1 MARRYLDNY
10 TARITTASVS
20 TGATTFDV
28 DIPPP
33 ALAAGDYY
41 EVTLTDSLDAP
52 TKTENV
58 YITGVSGSTL
68 TVLRDVSGTGAQTW
82 AADDFVDLRPTA
94 SAFEV
99 IDGVLLKDYTE
110 STGTASTTLNRS
122 ANGAWQI
129 LTLGAA
135 ETLDVSGLA
144 AGKSVTVTVLGGNT
158 WGLGYTGVGRWSGN
172 GQPSS
177 LKAKHDLHFSHNG
190 VETVAFDLGGTD

>member
-28 DIPPP
+28 DIPPTAP
-33 ALAAGDYY
+33 AAGDYY
-41 EVTLTDSLDAP
+41 ELTLTDSLDAP

-58 YITGVSGSTL
+58 YITGVSGTTL

-110 STGTASTTLNRS
+110 ATGTASTTLNRS

-135 ETLDVSGLA
+135 ATLDVSGLT
-144 AGKSVTVTVLGGNT
+144 AGKSVTITVVGGNT
-158 WGLGYTGVGRWSGN
+158 YGLGYTGVGRWSGV
-172 GQPSS
+172 GQPQQ
-177 LKAKHDLHFSHNG
+177 LKANHELQFSHNG
-190 VETVAFDLGGTD
+190 VEVVAFDMGGTD

>member
-10 TARITTASVS
+10 TVRITTASVS

-28 DIPPP
+28 DTPPP

-68 TVLRDVSGTGAQTW
+68 TVLRDVSGTGAQSW
-82 AADDFVDLRPTA
+82 VADDYVDLRPTA

-110 STGTASTTLNRS
+110 YTGTASATLNRS
-122 ANGAWQI
+122 AGGWQI
-129 LTLGAA
+129 LPLTAA
-135 ETLDVSGLA
+135 TTINVSGLTS
-144 AGKSVTVTVLGGNT
+144 GQSVTVTVTGGNT
-158 WGLGYTGVGRWSGN
+158 YGLGYTGVGRWSGN
-172 GQPSS
+172 GQPQE
-177 LKAKHDLHFSHNG
+177 LKAKHDLQFSHNG
-190 VETVAFDLGGTD
+190 VEVVAFDLGGAD

>member
-58 YITGVSGSTL
+58 CITGVSGTTL
-68 TVLRDVSGTGAQTW
+68 TVLRDVKGTGAQTW

-110 STGTASTTLNRS
+110 TINATAGATLDRSTGGIQRLNMGANTTLNLSDLTAGQSVMYRVTGGTTYTLS
-122 ANGAWQI
+122 YTGLGAWSDGTTP
-129 LTLGAA
+129 TLSTTHYL
-135 ETLDVSGLA
+135 EFV
-144 AGKSVTVTVLGGNT
+144 
-158 WGLGYTGVGRWSGN
+158 
-172 GQPSS
+172 
-177 LKAKHDLHFSHNG
+177 HDG
-190 VETVAFDLGGTD
+190 VEVVGFDCGGR